1 MGPWWLTWHLCLYIC
16 EKCEMSRLWRTNT
29 RTHEQWKVEQYSV
42 WAESAIRS
50 RSTISAIPS
59 RSSPLA
65 LAKPL
70 SACCHRI
77 AWVKNTSNPPVWFLF
92 KIQDEDVPWTQ
103 MIFFKFVRNLYILS
117 PHKIMM
123 ITNKLENGFSVF
135 YSTMLILSWCWSTS
149 PEKGSQCNA
158 LEEHTCCVS
167 EGGREW
173 TRIAR

>member
-1 MGPWWLTWHLCLYIC
+1 
-16 EKCEMSRLWRTNT
+16 MS
-29 RTHEQWKVEQYSV
+29 
-42 WAESAIRS
+42 AASAFFSNCATIRS

-123 ITNKLENGFSVF
+123 MTNKLENGFSVF
-135 YSTMLILSWCWSTS
+135 YSTMLILSWCWSRS
-149 PEKGSQCNA
+149 LEKGSQCKYCQSICWGA
-158 LEEHTCCVS
+158 TLGRRDLS
-167 EGGREW
+167 EGGAGQKVVQRSNFW
-173 TRIAR
+173 PSYACVL